1 MWNLIGENA
10 GDLQGGGEEATLLQE
25 KKTAHPLQIHLQCTT
40 RASKVFE
47 KGGAEAQQILFSKIS
62 LSAPSANDPTSR
74 FPTFFSPIFLS
85 EKLPNIQF
93 VFPIFFLLKNAEKSY
108 FLKIL
113 LQFSFLKI
121 LKNPIVMLCIL
132 CAALGAVKGESTF
145 NK

>member
-47 KGGAEAQQILFSKIS
+47 KGAAGAQQIIFSKIS
-62 LSAPSANDPTSR
+62 LSAPSANDPTSQL
-74 FPTFFSPIFLS
+74 FSLQFFFLKNYPTSHLFFNFFVS
-85 EKLPNIQF
+85 EKCW
-93 VFPIFFLLKNAEKSY
+93 KSH
-108 FLKIL
+108 FLKVL